1 MVDPS
6 RSPEDSRDDDRA
18 SVVETAQ
25 RQPARAAL
33 LAAPGLWIGLAAIA
47 LGLVMIVQAWG
58 RPFLVL
64 GRGTGPMAFPLIV
77 GYLEVFL
84 GLVLLIRTVA
94 GWDGRVPAAWPSGI
108 DRRHVLTFALLA
120 VLYVL
125 ILDRAGFLL
134 ANLVVGLASLRL
146 LGGYS
151 WLQTILLA
159 AVLSVGLSLI
169 FEVALRVSLPGG
181 PLPWP

>member
-1 MVDPS
+1 MAEPS
-6 RSPEDSRDDDRA
+6 RSTELGQDDDRA
-18 SVVETAQ
+18 TVAEAGE
-25 RQPARAAL
+25 RRPARASL
-33 LAAPGLWIGLAAIA
+33 LGAPGLWIGLAAVA
-47 LGLVMIVQAWG
+47 LGLVMIVQSWG
-58 RPFLVL
+58 RPFMVL

-84 GLVLLIRTVA
+84 GLVLLVRTVA
-94 GWDGRVPAAWPSGI
+94 GWDGRVPAAWPSGVGG
-108 DRRHVLTFALLA
+108 RHVLTFALLA

-151 WLQTILLA
+151 WLPTILLA
-159 AVLSVGLSLI
+159 VVLSVSLSLI
-169 FEVALRVSLPGG
+169 FEVALRVSLPPG